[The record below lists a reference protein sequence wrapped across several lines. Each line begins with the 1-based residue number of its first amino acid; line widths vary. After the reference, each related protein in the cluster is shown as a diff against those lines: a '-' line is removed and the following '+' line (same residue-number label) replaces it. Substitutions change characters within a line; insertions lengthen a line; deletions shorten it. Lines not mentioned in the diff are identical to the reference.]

1 MPCRAWLLLSLC
13 AAVAADRAL
22 RISELVRA
30 APYGQSDPLSVN
42 GILWLEHINMI
53 VGKRALAEA
62 FYVDFLGLTLDPASG
77 DRSRDSFHLNIGRQQ
92 ASATRKCH
100 TQVPRASLAFDISAA
115 NSAMPPFL
123 FFPSATRFFW
133 SEMATDVT
141 LPVFVYITDF
151 FLFYHRHS
159 YSSYYLSGILF
170 QFKLHLSRHVATN

>member
-1 MPCRAWLLLSLC
+1 MVKGSLLNVQIVAHYSLARLSSHTSALMPCLAWLLLSLC

-92 ASATRKCH
+92 ASAMRKCH
-100 TQVPRASLAFDISAA
+100 AQVSLLTSLPRI
-115 NSAMPPFL
+115 
-123 FFPSATRFFW
+123 
-133 SEMATDVT
+133 
-141 LPVFVYITDF
+141 LPCPHSCFSHLPHAF
-151 FLFYHRHS
+151 FL
-159 YSSYYLSGILF
+159 
-170 QFKLHLSRHVATN
+170 V